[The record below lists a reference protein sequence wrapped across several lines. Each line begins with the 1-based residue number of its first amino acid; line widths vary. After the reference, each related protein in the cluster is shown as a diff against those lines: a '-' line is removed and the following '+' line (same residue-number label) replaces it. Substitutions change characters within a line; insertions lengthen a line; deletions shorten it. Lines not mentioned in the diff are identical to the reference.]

1 MLKLLAHFFTPRKSN
16 NYRARLLHKSSLL
29 VIALLFLGLNFLVKI
44 PAHSRSGQV
53 LGYAASI
60 SPSEVI
66 RLTNEKRA
74 QNGLPAL
81 TENAVL
87 SRAALAKG
95 TDMFN
100 KDYWAHVAPDGT
112 TPWSFFAS
120 FGYSYK
126 YAGENLARDFTNPSS
141 AVDAWMASSS
151 HRANILSTKYK
162 EIGVAV
168 LDGNLGGADT
178 TLIVQF
184 FGTKPGAVAAA
195 VVPLAE
201 ASEIK
206 PKPTVVPT
214 SKPVATPNATP
225 VPVVATPLVSPIAV
239 SLVPQETVAVQ
250 KSGGLGILGLNSFSI
265 TKIVSLSILGV
276 LLITLVVDS
285 FIVRKHGVVRVGGRV
300 LAHLSFLGM
309 LLALILVYAGGR
321 IL

>member
-1 MLKLLAHFFTPRKSN
+1 M
-16 NYRARLLHKSSLL
+16 HKSSLL
-29 VIALLFLGLNFLVKI
+29 IIAVLFLSVNFLIKA
-44 PAHSRSGQV
+44 PARFHAGQI
-53 LGYAASI
+53 LGYAANI

-81 TENAVL
+81 SENPIL

-100 KDYWAHVAPDGT
+100 KNYWAHVGPDGT
-112 TPWSFFAS
+112 TPWSFFTS

-141 AVDAWMASSS
+141 AVDAWMASST

-195 VVPLAE
+195 VIPLAE

-206 PKPTVVPT
+206 PKPTTKPT
-214 SKPVATPNATP
+214 SKPAASPQPTPTAATIA
-225 VPVVATPLVSPIAV
+225 ATPLASPIAV
-239 SLVPQETVAVQ
+239 SLIPQETVAIQ
-250 KSGGLGILGLNSFSI
+250 KSGGLGIFGLNSFSVA
-265 TKIVSLSILGV
+265 KIASLTILGV
-276 LLITLVVDS
+276 LFITLVVDS